1 MNSIY
6 RAIFLIILL
15 SLIAGCKKEE
25 DQKEKDDMI
34 INEYLQ
40 EQNLTAQKTSSGLY
54 YIINVPGELP
64 KPTASSTVTVH
75 YTGYLISGKVFDNT
89 EGEDPLT
96 FPLTHVIEGWREGL
110 QLFGEGGKGKL
121 LIPSYLGY
129 GSTVMA
135 GIPAN
140 SVLIFDIHLIK
151 VE

>member
-1 MNSIY
+1 MIV
-6 RAIFLIILL
+6 LL
-15 SLIAGCKKEE
+15 SLTVGCKKEE

-40 EQNLTAQKTSSGLY
+40 EQNLAAQKPSSGLY
-54 YIINVPGELP
+54 YIIDVPGNFP

-75 YTGYLISGKVFDNT
+75 YKGYLTSGKVFDNT

-96 FPLTHVIEGWREGL
+96 FSLTHVIEGWREGL
-110 QLFGEGGKGKL
+110 QFFGVGGKGML

-129 GSTVMA
+129 GNTVMP

-140 SVLIFDIHLIK
+140 SVLIFDIHLIN

>member
-1 MNSIY
+1 MIV
-6 RAIFLIILL
+6 LL
-15 SLIAGCKKEE
+15 SLTVGCKKEE
-25 DQKEKDDMI
+25 DQKEKDEKI

-40 EQNLTAQKTSSGLY
+40 KQNLTSQKTSSGLH
-54 YIINVPGELP
+54 YIIDVPGNLP

-75 YTGYLISGKVFDNT
+75 YKGYLTSGKVFDNT

-96 FPLTHVIEGWREGL
+96 FSLTHVIEGWREGL
-110 QLFGEGGKGKL
+110 QFFGVGGKGML

-129 GSTVMA
+129 GNTVMP

-140 SVLIFDIHLIK
+140 SVLIFDIHLIN